1 VGAFRPSA
9 VIESDFA
16 GSQATP
22 PGTIAATV
30 GQEPPPRSS
39 EAIYFAS
46 PIFRV
51 RHAYLKVRSPYVDLL
66 FGQTFDVFGWQSYF
80 DPSGTRNQ
88 LYSRNPQL
96 RLSREFNPEGAVT
109 VEIAAAAVRPVQR
122 DSGVPDGSGGVR
134 VSFNGWQG
142 IRTPGNER
150 IVAMPLTLG
159 VSGIVR
165 QFKLNAFAD
174 PPVQTSNRVMGWGI
188 SFVDRGNRL
197 ALTGSFVKGAGIG
210 DLLSLTGGAKF
221 PILHPDARIN
231 PPLHYEANADNGLV
245 SFDTRG
251 VLHAIEWTAFR
262 VGLQYYLPTTGRW
275 IFSANYTQAE
285 SPNLAMLFP
294 RGGPETGDEQYHVAD
309 KFRYADAKLT
319 FDVTPVVRVGV
330 AGQYTQTVYLPD
342 EQTGARDEP
351 YNLRASGSAIYLF

>member
-1 VGAFRPSA
+1 
-9 VIESDFA
+9 
-16 GSQATP
+16 
-22 PGTIAATV
+22 
-30 GQEPPPRSS
+30 
-39 EAIYFAS
+39 
-46 PIFRV
+46 
-51 RHAYLKVRSPYVDLL
+51 
-66 FGQTFDVFGWQSYF
+66 
-80 DPSGTRNQ
+80 
-88 LYSRNPQL
+88 
-96 RLSREFNPEGAVT
+96 
-109 VEIAAAAVRPVQR
+109 VQR

-188 SFVDRGNRL
+188 SLDAFLPIIPASNFVDRGNRL

-275 IFSANYTQAE
+275 IFSATYTQALPE
-285 SPNLAMLFP
+285 GRPRNGGRAVP
-294 RGGPETGDEQYHVAD
+294 RGGQVPLCRREAD
-309 KFRYADAKLT
+309 LRRHARGPRRRRRPVHSNRLPTRRTNRRERRAVQPSCVGQCHLPLLT
-319 FDVTPVVRVGV
+319 MSTMFTHT
-330 AGQYTQTVYLPD
+330 AL
-342 EQTGARDEP
+342 
-351 YNLRASGSAIYLF
+351 NLEGLRP